1 MIAII
6 DYGLGNV
13 GSIYSM
19 LRFVGVPAIITKDK
33 REIINADRLILPG
46 VGSFDQAIAQLNKSG
61 LKELINERVITEQTP
76 ILGICLGMQIMTKG
90 SEEGNLQGL
99 GWFESHCIKFKFDAN
114 LNKEFKIPHM
124 GWNDIFLSKDH
135 EQNIFVPIDNEIK
148 FYFAH
153 SFHLT
158 NAEQDTLATA
168 NYGYNFAVAIK
179 KNNILGVQ
187 FHPERSHMFG
197 VQLFKAF
204 SEL

>member
-1 MIAII
+1 MISII

-13 GSIYSM
+13 GSIYNM
-19 LRFVGVPAIITKDK
+19 LHFVGIPAIISKDRK
-33 REIINADRLILPG
+33 EIETADKLILPG
-46 VGSFDQAIAQLNKSG
+46 VGSFDQAITLLNESG
-61 LKELINERVITEQTP
+61 LKDLINEKVLLKHTP
-76 ILGICLGMQIMTKG
+76 ILGICLGMQIMTRG

-99 GWFESHCIKFKFDAN
+99 GWFDSHCIKFKFSDN
-114 LNKEFKIPHM
+114 LNGEYKIPHM
-124 GWNDIFLSKDH
+124 GWNDVIPKDTG
-135 EQNIFVPIDNEIK
+135 QKILQPIDDEIK

-158 NAEQDTLATA
+158 NAERDTLATA

-179 KNNILGVQ
+179 KDNILGVQ